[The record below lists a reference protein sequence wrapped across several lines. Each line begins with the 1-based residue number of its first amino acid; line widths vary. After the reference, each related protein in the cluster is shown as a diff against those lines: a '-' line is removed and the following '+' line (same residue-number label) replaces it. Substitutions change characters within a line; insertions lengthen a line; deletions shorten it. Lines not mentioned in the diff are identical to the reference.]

1 MKRKQTVQEMREATE
16 KALRYQC
23 AMAGKPFPEDMK
35 APDRKP
41 VKVRA
46 APVKR
51 EVDTSEGSV
60 MTDIAEVYKTHP
72 NILFAVRQTS
82 GAADIGDFHVK
93 FWRWLRRN
101 GQVMTITDTWGVLRD
116 GRFFAI
122 EAKKRTWKGVGI
134 GDGKDAVRERAQLT
148 FINVVKSGGGVGGF
162 VTSAGQAIQILNGC
176 KQPVSFGE

>member
-72 NILFAVRQTS
+72 NILFAVRQNS
-82 GAADIGDFHVK
+82 GAAKIGDTPVW
-93 FWRWLRRN
+93 FWKWLRRN
-101 GQVMTITDTWGVLRD
+101 GVEMTLTDTWGMLVN
-116 GRFFAI
+116 GRMFAI
-122 EAKKRTWKGVGI
+122 EAKERGWKSVGA
-134 GDGKDAVRERAQLT
+134 GDSAKAVRERRQLA

-162 VTSAGQAIQILNGC
+162 VTSAEQAREILDC
-176 KQPVSFGE
+176 KQPVSLGE

>member
-1 MKRKQTVQEMREATE
+1 VKRKPTLQDTMEANAKAMRG
-16 KALRYQC
+16 LC
-23 AMAGKPFPEDMK
+23 VLGGKQMPPELE

-72 NILFAVRQTS
+72 NILFAVRQNS
-82 GAADIGDFHVK
+82 GAAKIGDTPIW
-93 FWRWLRRN
+93 FWKWLRRN
-101 GQVMTITDTWGVLRD
+101 GVEMTLTDTWGMLVN
-116 GRFFAI
+116 GRMFAI
-122 EAKKRTWKGVGI
+122 EAKERGWKSVGA
-134 GDGKDAVRERAQLT
+134 GDSAKAVRERRQLA

-162 VTSAGQAIQILNGC
+162 VTSAEQARERLDC
-176 KQPVSFGE
+176 KQPVSLGE

>member
-1 MKRKQTVQEMREATE
+1 VKRKQTVQEMREATE

-72 NILFAVRQTS
+72 NILFAVRQNS
-82 GAADIGDFHVK
+82 GAAKIGDTPVW
-93 FWRWLRRN
+93 FWKWLRRN
-101 GQVMTITDTWGVLRD
+101 GVEMTLTDTWGMLVN
-116 GRFFAI
+116 GRMFAI
-122 EAKKRTWKGVGI
+122 EAKERGWKSVGA
-134 GDGKDAVRERAQLT
+134 GDSAKAVRERRQLA

-162 VTSAGQAIQILNGC
+162 VTSAEQARNILDC

>member
-1 MKRKQTVQEMREATE
+1 MKRKKTVQEMREATE

-72 NILFAVRQTS
+72 NILFAVRQNS
-82 GAADIGDFHVK
+82 GAAKIGDTPVW
-93 FWRWLRRN
+93 FWKWLRRN
-101 GQVMTITDTWGVLRD
+101 GVEMTLTDTWGMLVN
-116 GRFFAI
+116 GRMFAI
-122 EAKKRTWKGVGI
+122 EAKERGWKSVGA
-134 GDGKDAVRERAQLT
+134 GDSAKAVRERRQLA

-162 VTSAGQAIQILNGC
+162 VTSAEQAREILDC
-176 KQPVSFGE
+176 KQPVSLGE

>member
-1 MKRKQTVQEMREATE
+1 MKRKPTLQDTMEANAKAMRGLC
-16 KALRYQC
+16 ALG
-23 AMAGKPFPEDMK
+23 GKQMPPELE

-72 NILFAVRQTS
+72 NILFAVRQNS
-82 GAADIGDFHVK
+82 GAAKIGDTPVW
-93 FWRWLRRN
+93 FWKWLRRN
-101 GQVMTITDTWGVLRD
+101 GVEMTLTDTWGMLVN
-116 GRFFAI
+116 GRMFAI
-122 EAKKRTWKGVGI
+122 EAKERGWKSVGA
-134 GDGKDAVRERAQLT
+134 GDSAKAVRERRQLA

-162 VTSAGQAIQILNGC
+162 VTSAEQARNILDC
-176 KQPVSFGE
+176 KQPVSLGE

>member
-72 NILFAVRQTS
+72 NILFAVRQNS
-82 GAADIGDFHVK
+82 GAAKIGDTPVW
-93 FWRWLRRN
+93 FWKWLRRN
-101 GQVMTITDTWGVLRD
+101 GVEMTLTDTWGMLVN
-116 GRFFAI
+116 GRMFAI
-122 EAKKRTWKGVGI
+122 EAKERGWKSVGA
-134 GDGKDAVRERAQLT
+134 GDSAKAVRERRQLA

-162 VTSAGQAIQILNGC
+162 VTSAEQARNILDC